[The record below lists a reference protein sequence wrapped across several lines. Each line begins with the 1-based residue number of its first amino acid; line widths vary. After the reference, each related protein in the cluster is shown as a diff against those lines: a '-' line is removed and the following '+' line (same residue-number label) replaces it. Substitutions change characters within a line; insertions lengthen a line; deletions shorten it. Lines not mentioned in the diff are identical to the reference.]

1 MLGQGC
7 EPDFGWVPD
16 FGAEGGAVVDGVVV
30 VGVVVVWVVDGVAVL
45 ADEVVVGVAELDV
58 EPAPEPVEAEAPAI
72 PAAAPPLA
80 SAPATIVAPSILEIF
95 ILGEPPGSFACVA
108 PESNAGFQVHCNRAR
123 DP

>member
-1 MLGQGC
+1 MLGHGC

-16 FGAEGGAVVDGVVV
+16 FGAAGGAVVDGAVV
-30 VGVVVVWVVDGVAVL
+30 VGVVVVWVVDGVGVL
-45 ADEVVVGVAELDV
+45 VDEVVVGVDELV
-58 EPAPEPVEAEAPAI
+58 VPAPEPVEAEAPAI

-95 ILGEPPGSFACVA
+95 MLGEPPGSFTCVA
-108 PESNAGFQVHCNRAR
+108 PESNGGFQVHCNRAR